1 MSKWFSL
8 INFILPFFFFKGT
21 VVDIDFEL
29 NTEITESDGGGGRV
43 STLAIQRVMSPL
55 KNCSSGAVFSNSLLS
70 DKNRRTFDRSSLAL
84 PAQLYPSVLFSR
96 SPSLIVL
103 GDLEKLSN
111 LPPEIE

>member
-1 MSKWFSL
+1 MVFLDKLYFT
-8 INFILPFFFFKGT
+8 FFFFFKGT

-55 KNCSSGAVFSNSLLS
+55 KNCSSGAVFSNSLLRS
-70 DKNRRTFDRSSLAL
+70 DKNRRTLDRSSLAL

-111 LPPEIE
+111 LPPETE

>member
-1 MSKWFSL
+1 MVFLDKLYFT
-8 INFILPFFFFKGT
+8 FFFFKGT

-43 STLAIQRVMSPL
+43 STLAIQRVKSPL
-55 KNCSSGAVFSNSLLS
+55 KNCSSGAVFSNSWLS
-70 DKNRRTFDRSSLAL
+70 DRNRRTLDRSSLAL

-111 LPPEIE
+111 LPPETE